1 MKACLLVKMIVIIKN
16 NMNFSR
22 FFSGFLIIFLPLV
35 LPIVWW
41 LAMPI
46 SSLQKVLFFIF
57 TVQLSIATVLFFIW
71 KRSEANMQNQEA
83 QSRYSANEQF
93 VSLYD
98 RSPIPYLTLNR
109 GGEVI
114 MSNPATINLLG
125 TDTESIAGL
134 NFLDLIVETNGK
146 GDLSVLSGRVTSS
159 VTLKDE
165 KIKLRTVSG
174 DFKWLSMSVYNY
186 EIKNQRLVS
195 LVDITQEKMVDTAK
209 SEFVALATHQLRTPI
224 SAIRWNLELLQKN
237 MGETKS
243 EDQHRYLTKIERNTM
258 RMIALIND
266 FLSVSKLEMGTFASN
281 IEKINLTDFFNSI
294 LDEYAEKI
302 TEKKIIIK
310 RSDEPKELIFESDS
324 RLLHIIISNLM
335 SNAVKYIDIGGEIIF
350 SFRLVDNK
358 VFVVVSDNGIGVPKE
373 EVSKLFTKFYRAS
386 NAQSH
391 QAEGTGLGLY
401 IVKQSVEKLG
411 GKIDVVSDK
420 DEGANF
426 TVVLPYL
433 RNKT

>member
-1 MKACLLVKMIVIIKN
+1 MIVIIKN

-174 DFKWLSMSVYNY
+174 DFRWLSMSVYNY
-186 EIKNQRLVS
+186 EIKNQ
-195 LVDITQEKMVDTAK
+195 K
-209 SEFVALATHQLRTPI
+209 
-224 SAIRWNLELLQKN
+224 
-237 MGETKS
+237 
-243 EDQHRYLTKIERNTM
+243 DQYTLP
-258 RMIALIND
+258 
-266 FLSVSKLEMGTFASN
+266 FL
-281 IEKINLTDFFNSI
+281 
-294 LDEYAEKI
+294 
-302 TEKKIIIK
+302 
-310 RSDEPKELIFESDS
+310 
-324 RLLHIIISNLM
+324 H
-335 SNAVKYIDIGGEIIF
+335 
-350 SFRLVDNK
+350 
-358 VFVVVSDNGIGVPKE
+358 
-373 EVSKLFTKFYRAS
+373 
-386 NAQSH
+386 
-391 QAEGTGLGLY
+391 
-401 IVKQSVEKLG
+401 
-411 GKIDVVSDK
+411 
-420 DEGANF
+420 
-426 TVVLPYL
+426 
-433 RNKT
+433 